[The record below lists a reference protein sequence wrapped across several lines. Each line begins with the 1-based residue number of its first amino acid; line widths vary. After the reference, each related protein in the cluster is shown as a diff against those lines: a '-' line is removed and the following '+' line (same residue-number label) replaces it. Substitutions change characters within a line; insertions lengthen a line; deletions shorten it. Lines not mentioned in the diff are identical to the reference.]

1 MSFIQVKKLGHKFN
15 IKDKDGNVTGEKWAV
30 KDMDFVAH
38 KGQIIAVLGRNG
50 SGKSTFARHLNG
62 LYAPNQGTVWIQG
75 DSDVLDTSRE
85 DDLLAIRRA
94 VGMIFQNPDNQMVGN
109 TVAEDVGFGLE
120 NLGFE
125 AEEIWERINEVL
137 RLTGMEAYLERN
149 VSHLSGGQK
158 QRLAIASVMAM
169 SPECIVMD
177 EATAMLDPVGS
188 RQILD
193 TLYHLNREF
202 GIAIIMITHRMEEK
216 VRED

>member
-30 KDMDFVAH
+30 KDMDFIAH

-62 LYAPNQGTVWIQG
+62 LYAPDQGTVWIQG

-120 NLGFE
+120 NLGFQ
-125 AEEIWERINEVL
+125 AEKIWERINEVL
-137 RLTGMEAYLERN
+137 RLTRNGGISGTKCITSKRWAEAKAGNRICNGNVTGMYRY
-149 VSHLSGGQK
+149 G
-158 QRLAIASVMAM
+158 
-169 SPECIVMD
+169 
-177 EATAMLDPVGS
+177 
-188 RQILD
+188 
-193 TLYHLNREF
+193 
-202 GIAIIMITHRMEEK
+202 
-216 VRED
+216 